1 MYVCYSCIL
10 DIYVVIVVKMIIIMM
25 MMLVARDDE
34 DSINIISNLLK

>member
-1 MYVCYSCIL
+1 MYVFYSCIL